1 MSIAGREAYREDDK
15 ATFRTYLF
23 TVARNIFIDER
34 RSAAHRYV
42 SDAPFEVDSL
52 VDSMVESSETLT
64 DKVKWRER
72 LLEHFATLSGDQQEV
87 LSLWVEGFS
96 FEEIAA
102 VTGVSRMTVIGR
114 KRYGIEN
121 LRKQIADKG
130 TRGDDETHD

>member
-1 MSIAGREAYREDDK
+1 
-15 ATFRTYLF
+15 
-23 TVARNIFIDER
+23 
-34 RSAAHRYV
+34 
-42 SDAPFEVDSL
+42 
-52 VDSMVESSETLT
+52 MVESSETLT